1 MSTAHRALLAVLLS
15 SAPSV
20 FADGAAPLRL
30 FNSLAP
36 CVEIDRL
43 RLLPGNPPQ
52 LSGRI
57 QQRRHRGECGCVSAV
72 MAYQL
77 SAKNAPG
84 ELLAY
89 GRFMP
94 PADGQL
100 LIDLPGALDLSQAS
114 RVRFTCAGPE

>member
-1 MSTAHRALLAVLLS
+1 MSTAPRALLAVLLS
-15 SAPSV
+15 SAPAA
-20 FADGAAPLRL
+20 FADDAAPLRL

-43 RLLPGNPPQ
+43 QLLPGNPPQ

-57 QQRRHRGECGCVSAV
+57 QQRRHRGECGCVSAL

-77 SAKNAPG
+77 SGTGASDQ
-84 ELLAY
+84 LLAH

-94 PADGQL
+94 PGDGQL

>member
-1 MSTAHRALLAVLLS
+1 MRTAPRALLTVLLS
-15 SAPSV
+15 SAPAA
-20 FADGAAPLRL
+20 FADSAAPLRL

-43 RLLPGNPPQ
+43 QLLPGNPPQ

-57 QQRRHRGECGCVSAV
+57 RQRRHRGECGCVSAL

-77 SAKNAPG
+77 SGMGASDQ
-84 ELLAY
+84 LLAR

-100 LIDLPGALDLSQAS
+100 LIDLPATLERSQAAH
-114 RVRFTCAGPE
+114 VRFTCAAPE